1 MQHDVTIRFEGLPV
15 SDALRE
21 DILRHAHKLWQIAP
35 QLQSCDVAV
44 RHAEHRHQHGN
55 RYEVH
60 VHAVMRGATF
70 EAGRTPAK
78 DHSHED
84 AYVAVRDAFDAM
96 QRRVSEHVRSV
107 RDGAKRTAIVRDED
121 AA

>member
-15 SDALRE
+15 SAALRE
-21 DILRHAHKLWQIAP
+21 DILRHANKLWQIAP

-44 RHAEHRHQHGN
+44 RRAEHRHQHGN
-55 RYEVH
+55 RYLVH

-70 EAGRTPAK
+70 EAGRSPTK
-78 DHSHED
+78 DPSHQD
-84 AYVAVRDAFDAM
+84 VYVAVRDAFDAM
-96 QRRVSEHVRSV
+96 QRQVSEHGRGL
-107 RDGAKRTAIVRDED
+107 RDGGKRASLPRDED

>member
-1 MQHDVTIRFEGLPV
+1 MQHDVTIRFEGLAV

-21 DILRHAHKLWQIAP
+21 DIQRHAHKLWQVAP

-44 RHAEHRHQHGN
+44 RRAEHRHQHGN
-55 RYEVH
+55 RYVVH
-60 VHAVMRGATF
+60 VHAVMPGATF
-70 EAGRTPAK
+70 EAGRTPTK

-84 AYVAVRDAFDAM
+84 AYIAVRDAFDAM
-96 QRRVSEHVRSV
+96 QRQVSEHVRGQ
-107 RDGAKRTAIVRDED
+107 RDGKRDPAMGED

>member
-21 DILRHAHKLWQIAP
+21 DILRHAHKLWQVAP

-55 RYEVH
+55 RYLVH
-60 VHAVMRGATF
+60 VHAVMPGATF
-70 EAGRTPAK
+70 EAGRTPTK

-96 QRRVSEHVRSV
+96 QRQVSEHVRSG
-107 RDGAKRTAIVRDED
+107 RDGGKRALLSRDED

>member
-15 SDALRE
+15 SEALRE
-21 DILRHAHKLWQIAP
+21 DILRHAHKLWQLAP

-44 RHAEHRHQHGN
+44 RKAEHRHQHGN
-55 RYEVH
+55 RYVAH

-70 EAGRTPAK
+70 EAGRTPTK

-96 QRRVSEHVRSV
+96 QRQVSEHVRGV
-107 RDGAKRTAIVRDED
+107 RDGAKRTSALRQEG

>member
-21 DILRHAHKLWQIAP
+21 DILRHTQKLWQIAP

-55 RYEVH
+55 RYQVH
-60 VHAVMRGATF
+60 VHAVMRCATF
-70 EAGRTPAK
+70 EAGRTPTK

-96 QRRVSEHVRSV
+96 QRQVSEHVRSV
-107 RDGAKRTAIVRDED
+107 RDGAKRASVARDED

>member
-21 DILRHAHKLWQIAP
+21 DILRHAQKLWQVAP
-35 QLQSCDVAV
+35 QLISCDVAV

-55 RYEVH
+55 RYLVH
-60 VHAVMRGATF
+60 VHAMMRGATF
-70 EAGRTPAK
+70 EAGRTPTK
-78 DHSHED
+78 DRSHED

-96 QRRVSEHVRSV
+96 QRQVSEHVRSV
-107 RDGAKRTAIVRDED
+107 RDGAKRTVARDED
-121 AA
+121 DAA

>member
-15 SDALRE
+15 SDALRG
-21 DILRHAHKLWQIAP
+21 DILRHTHKLWQVAP

-44 RHAEHRHQHGN
+44 RRAEHRHQHGN
-55 RYEVH
+55 RYLVH

-70 EAGRTPAK
+70 EAGRTSVK

-96 QRRVSEHVRSV
+96 QRQVSEHVRGM
-107 RDGAKRTAIVRDED
+107 REAGKRPSLMRDED

>member
-15 SDALRE
+15 SEALRE
-21 DILRHAHKLWQIAP
+21 DVLRRARKLWQMAP

-44 RHAEHRHQHGN
+44 RHAEHRHLHGN
-55 RYEVH
+55 RYLVH

-96 QRRVSEHVRSV
+96 QRQVSEHMRGM
-107 RDGAKRTAIVRDED
+107 RDVGKQPSPMRED

>member
-1 MQHDVTIRFEGLPV
+1 MQNDVTIRFEGLPV
-15 SDALRE
+15 SEALRE
-21 DILRHAHKLWQIAP
+21 DILRHARKLWQIAP

-55 RYEVH
+55 RYLVH

-78 DHSHED
+78 DHPHED

-96 QRRVSEHVRSV
+96 LRQVSEHVRGV
-107 RDGAKRTAIVRDED
+107 RGGGARVSALLDED

>member
-1 MQHDVTIRFEGLPV
+1 MP
-15 SDALRE
+15 
-21 DILRHAHKLWQIAP
+21 
-35 QLQSCDVAV
+35 
-44 RHAEHRHQHGN
+44 
-55 RYEVH
+55 
-60 VHAVMRGATF
+60 GATF
-70 EAGRTPAK
+70 ESGRTPTK

-107 RDGAKRTAIVRDED
+107 RDGGKRALLLRGED